1 MPFRKFRN
9 VTEYTEEKGWV
20 TTRRAER
27 PPGEKPLMTNDELEK
42 FQENYSYE
50 WNVRKMSME
59 ARIDSWLT
67 VDSWLPG
74 NRTRSR
80 SRSSSEEQEPA
91 PVQQLTAQQ
100 PSMPPPV
107 HLRTGMISQDKGKGN
122 YYTRSDSK

>member
-27 PPGEKPLMTNDELEK
+27 PPEEKPLMTNDELDK
-42 FQENYSYE
+42 FQENFLYE

-59 ARIDSWLT
+59 ARIDSL
-67 VDSWLPG
+67 LIG
-74 NRTRSR
+74 NR
-80 SRSSSEEQEPA
+80 SRSSSEEQERA

-107 HLRTGMISQDKGKGN
+107 HLRKGKGN
-122 YYTRSDSK
+122 YYTRSDGQYRDI

>member
-27 PPGEKPLMTNDELEK
+27 PPGEKPLMTNDELDK

-59 ARIDSWLT
+59 ARIDSL
-67 VDSWLPG
+67 LIE
-74 NRTRSR
+74 NRSRSRSR
-80 SRSSSEEQEPA
+80 SRSSSEEQERA

-107 HLRTGMISQDKGKGN
+107 HLRKGKGN
-122 YYTRSDSK
+122 YYTRPDGQYRDI